1 MSDEFITGGEFGRW
15 RQDFQSFQVR
25 LDERL
30 ERGFGGLNDRLDDLN
45 GRTRKNSEAIV
56 ALDSR
61 VENIR
66 TSGCQNLKS
75 HQAALTK
82 LAVPPQQWHK
92 DKRLWFGSAA
102 GASAIAAIYEVAQ
115 AIHAY
120 VSKGTP

>member
-15 RQDFQSFQVR
+15 RQDFQSFQER

-30 ERGFGGLNDRLDDLN
+30 DRGFGGLNNRLDELN

-56 ALDSR
+56 SLDTR

-66 TSGCQNLKS
+66 TSGCQNLKA
-75 HQAALTK
+75 HQTT
-82 LAVPPQQWHK
+82 LAKIGPPQQRWHS

-102 GASAIAAIYEVAQ
+102 GASVIALLYEVAQ
-115 AIHAY
+115 AVHAY
-120 VSKGTP
+120 FTKGTP